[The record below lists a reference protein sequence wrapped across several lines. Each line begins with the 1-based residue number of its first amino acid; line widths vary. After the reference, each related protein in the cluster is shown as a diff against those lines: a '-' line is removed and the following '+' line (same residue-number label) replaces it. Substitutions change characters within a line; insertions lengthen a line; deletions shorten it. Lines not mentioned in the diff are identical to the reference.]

1 MFCPK
6 CGAELPDGATRCPR
20 CAAVLSNRAGRA
32 RAQAGNHAVRQSS
45 VAKGQGAERR
55 LRGAHAAT
63 GAHAPR
69 PKAAMPAGS
78 RDGFGANDA
87 ANAKNRAKSA
97 DADRRK
103 FIAIVLAVAVV
114 LAAAFLL
121 WDTHL
126 RPYGVNTKDF
136 PSDGVRAAMAALD
149 DDGDNQVTRA
159 QVAGVTEL
167 VITQG
172 SDVSG
177 LGIFPNLKKLV
188 VESDD
193 VENVDATQASGL
205 EELDASGASNL
216 ATVEFGTNAELSS
229 VDLSGTAVTSVDLSN
244 EPALSSAWFKGSSL
258 SSLDISGCSSLASL
272 DVDDTVVASLDLS
285 GMSSLVSLSCA
296 DDVEVENLGE
306 TPLSAYWV
314 VTDFQNSIPAYDGQ
328 TGEEVHM
335 EASYD
340 DDNRLTSVS
349 YTDAAVSS
357 RATKIAYSYD
367 ADGKLSSVKFS
378 GMDSQSSAP
387 SSNEWRLSYDSEG
400 RMSKAAAT
408 SGASFEYEYNDD
420 GTLASCTET
429 SGSSSAA
436 STTYSFEY
444 EDGLLTN
451 EEHGNFATEYSYDSK
466 RRLTSAKTTY
476 KGSSGSKD
484 ANTANSEASMSDASD
499 TAAASDSAGSADD
512 ASREGD
518 GNASA
523 ERVDA
528 ATFAY
533 DSGGN
538 CIRYNLAQHI
548 GTEGTLDEKYSYD
561 SDGRLVG
568 ASRTSKGTGSGWYRE
583 NRGYDSADYEYDDN
597 GNLTGAR
604 FTRSDTE
611 DATSESFKVKYH
623 RVFATSDNAPVGGVW
638 KQGYPFAISV
648 NSGSYLASLVASASS
663 PLTPWGAEPTFVSLV
678 FDADTALF
686 GVSAK

>member
-1 MFCPK
+1 MLSGGFVISGVKYVLSQMRCR
-6 CGAELPDGATRCPR
+6 ATRWRHALPKVQR
-20 CAAVLSNRAGRA
+20 GAFESYGRAARAGGKSCCTPERCRKGAGRRTAFA
-32 RAQAGNHAVRQSS
+32 RSACSG
-45 VAKGQGAERR
+45 
-55 LRGAHAAT
+55 RGACVSSRSRDAC
-63 GAHAPR
+63 
-69 PKAAMPAGS
+69 GS

-87 ANAKNRAKSA
+87 ADAKNRAKSA

-159 QVAGVTEL
+159 QVADVTEL

-205 EELDASGASNL
+205 EELDASGASSL
-216 ATVEFGTNAELSS
+216 ATVEFGSNAELSS

-272 DVDDTVVASLDLS
+272 DVDDTDVASLDLS

-296 DDVEVENLGE
+296 DDVEVENLDE

-314 VTDFQNSIPAYDGQ
+314 VTDFRNSIPAYDGQ

-357 RATKIAYSYD
+357 RATKIVYSYD
-367 ADGKLSSVKFS
+367 TDGELSSVKFS

-387 SSNEWRLSYDSEG
+387 SSNEWRLSYDGEG
-400 RMSKAAAT
+400 RMSKAVAT

-420 GTLASCTET
+420 GTLASCAET

-451 EEHGNFATEYSYDSK
+451 EKHGNFATEYSYDSK
-466 RRLTSAKTTY
+466 GRLTSAKTTY
-476 KGSSGSKD
+476 KGSS
-484 ANTANSEASMSDASD
+484 AL
-499 TAAASDSAGSADD
+499 
-512 ASREGD
+512 EGCQH
-518 GNASA
+518 G
-523 ERVDA
+523 ERRGIDVG
-528 ATFAY
+528 Y
-533 DSGGN
+533 GCG
-538 CIRYNLAQHI
+538 I
-548 GTEGTLDEKYSYD
+548 GFCEF
-561 SDGRLVG
+561 R
-568 ASRTSKGTGSGWYRE
+568 R
-583 NRGYDSADYEYDDN
+583 
-597 GNLTGAR
+597 
-604 FTRSDTE
+604 
-611 DATSESFKVKYH
+611 
-623 RVFATSDNAPVGGVW
+623 
-638 KQGYPFAISV
+638 
-648 NSGSYLASLVASASS
+648 
-663 PLTPWGAEPTFVSLV
+663 
-678 FDADTALF
+678 
-686 GVSAK
+686 